1 VFWVNVVVGGL
12 FAGAIYALY
21 GLGIT
26 LIYKSTRV
34 PNFAHGAVGAVG
46 AYVFFKTWDG
56 AHNAIHIHQARFAIP
71 WSGLSYHL
79 TYPSLPLPL
88 SLLLALGVT
97 ALIGLAIDRYV
108 MRHLV
113 GAPTIGLIVAT
124 VGLLILIVDLAID
137 VFNQFAEQV
146 PPVVHEGFHKVA
158 GVRFAN
164 DDIVIVVV
172 SVVIAAFF
180 TWFFRY
186 TNLGIAIRATADSR
200 EVARLLGINAARVS
214 AFSWSAGSMLACIA
228 AILIINRSA
237 GQLGFIIL
245 ILLILPGFTAAMFGG
260 FTSMLGTFLGGL
272 VLGVVEAVFVA
283 IHWPAGTLRDMFSAA
298 GAPTFVSFVVVI
310 AVLMTR
316 PKFIFKGVRVDEDSG
331 VGFGRSRSGLS
342 YEDIGRRFLD
352 KRNYLQLLL
361 ADWQLGRWL
370 LGFAALA
377 AVLLIPIFTVPYWS
391 GVLGDAVFYSLIAVS
406 LVVLI
411 GWTGQLNLCPLAFAG
426 VGAWTAAILSS
437 SAHLPFWL
445 VMPCCGL
452 VAIPFALLIGLPA
465 LRLRGFFLA
474 LATMAFAF
482 AAEQWLFTQ
491 SFLSN
496 RNQVS
501 PILGRG
507 DLNQPAYYLLLFTAA
522 MVFLALRN
530 LQGTKVARAFRAI
543 RDSETT
549 AVAMGIDPVRYK
561 LLAFAVSGAIAGLAG
576 GGAGYLHIK
585 IQAQNFTFLG
595 SLSLLV
601 YTVIAGITLL
611 GGAMLMPI
619 GAWIIPTLI
628 IPSTAEVNNGPFIL
642 GAFLAIRTVI
652 DYPNG
657 VAGFWARFLRPFHG
671 SERVAWASA
680 EQEGAPAP
688 PAAEAAATQD
698 EAVEFE
704 RALHGAEEAV
714 KIDA

>member
-1 VFWVNVVVGGL
+1 VFWVNIVVGGL

-46 AYVFFKTWDG
+46 AYVFYKTWDG
-56 AHNAIHIHQARFAIP
+56 AHKAIHIHHARFQIP
-71 WSGLSYHL
+71 WTHLSWHP
-79 TYPSLPLPL
+79 TYPSLPMPL
-88 SLLLALGVT
+88 ALLLALAVT

-124 VGLLILIVDLAID
+124 VALLILIVDMAID
-137 VFNQFAEQV
+137 VFNQFAETV
-146 PPVVHEGFHKVA
+146 PPVVPEGFNNVG
-158 GVRFAN
+158 GVRFGN
-164 DDIVIVVV
+164 DDIVIAVV
-172 SVVIAAFF
+172 SVAIAVFF

-200 EVARLLGINAARVS
+200 EVARLLGINAATVS
-214 AFSWSAGSMLACIA
+214 AFAWAVGSMLACIA
-228 AILIINRSA
+228 GILIINRSA

-260 FTSMLGTFLGGL
+260 FQSMVGTFLGGL

-283 IHWPAGTLRDMFSAA
+283 IRWPAGTLRDMFSAA

-316 PKFIFKGVRVDEDSG
+316 PKFIFKGVRVDEESG
-331 VGFGRSRSGLS
+331 VGFGRSTSGLAL
-342 YEDIGRRFLD
+342 EDITRRWLD
-352 KRNYLQLLL
+352 KRSYLQLFL
-361 ADWQLGRWL
+361 ADWQLGRWI

-391 GVLGDAVFYSLIAVS
+391 GVLGDAVFYGLIALS

-411 GWTGQLNLCPLAFAG
+411 GWTGQLNLAPLAFAG
-426 VGAWTAAILSS
+426 VGAWTAAILST
-437 SAHLPFWL
+437 SAHLPFWV
-445 VMPCCGL
+445 VMPLCGL
-452 VAIPFALLIGLPA
+452 VAVPFALLIGIPA

-496 RNQVS
+496 RDQIS

-507 DLNQPAYYLLLFTAA
+507 DLNQPAYYLILFTAA
-522 MVFLALRN
+522 MVLIGLRN
-530 LQGTKVARAFRAI
+530 LQTTKVVRAFRAI
-543 RDSETT
+543 RDSEST

-601 YTVIAGITLL
+601 YTVIAGIALL
-611 GGAMLMPI
+611 GGAVLMPI
-619 GAWIIPTLI
+619 GAWILPTLI
-628 IPSTAEVNNGPFIL
+628 IPSTAEINNGPFIL
-642 GAFLAIRTVI
+642 AAFLGVRTMI

-657 VAGFWARFLRPFHG
+657 VAAFWTRFLRPFHG

-680 EQEGAPAP
+680 EKEGVPAP

-704 RALHGAEEAV
+704 RALRGAEEAV